1 MKKFLLASLSILLAF
16 LAAEAST
23 EPLLAT
29 PGSYL
34 AIIAPKR
41 ISIDSDA
48 VITNAISVVSE
59 KLLQEFHESFPNA
72 ELTNWYET
80 DNSYIVSFVER
91 GILNRITYK
100 KNGSFINSFRYYGE
114 RDLPYYLITSLK
126 KKYAGKKIF
135 GVTEITTTS
144 DIIYYVKLEG
154 PKYWI
159 TVTLSSEGD
168 CAVVESYR
176 KR

>member
-16 LAAEAST
+16 LSNEASAEAH
-23 EPLLAT
+23 PAV
-29 PGSYL
+29 PGSYP
-34 AIIAPKR
+34 AIIGEPKR
-41 ISIDSDA
+41 ISMDSDA
-48 VITNAISVVSE
+48 VITAPSAVVSE

-72 ELTNWYET
+72 ERTNWYET
-80 DNSYIVSFVER
+80 DNRYIVSFVER

-114 RDLPYYLITSLK
+114 RDLPYYLVNSLK
-126 KKYAGKKIF
+126 KKYAGQKIF

-159 TVTLSSEGD
+159 TVSLNSEGD

-176 KR
+176 